1 MKTLTTLAFLAV
13 MAVGIS
19 GEANASLLNE
29 GKQNFY
35 FYFGTPCTYGA
46 PVVAAVEAP
55 CAVAPVNPC
64 CCQGSGLLG
73 GSIID
78 GIL

>member
-1 MKTLTTLAFLAV
+1 MKTLTTFALLAV
-13 MAVGIS
+13 MAVSIS

-35 FYFGTPCTYGA
+35 FYFGTPCTCGTPMVTA
-46 PVVAAVEAP
+46 VAAP

-64 CCQGSGLLG
+64 CCER
-73 GSIID
+73 D
-78 GIL
+78 FFEGILY

>member
-35 FYFGTPCTYGA
+35 FYFGTPCTCGA
-46 PVVAAVEAP
+46 PVVAAIEAP
-55 CAVAPVNPC
+55 CAVASPCATPC
-64 CCQGSGLLG
+64 CERGFFE
-73 GSIID
+73 
-78 GIL
+78 GILY